1 MLVASAAD
9 TRCQLY
15 RLLSEPVRLRMLAL
29 CTAEELSVGELAD
42 LLGESQPN
50 VSRHAA
56 ALRHSGLLLD
66 RREGTR
72 VYVQLARQTLS
83 DAVVADALT
92 TGQARCERD
101 GSLGR
106 VAQVVRA
113 RDQRT
118 REFFA
123 RAQAGADP
131 AALAAELP
139 SYLAAL
145 SAAIVPRE
153 LAVDAGTGDGAWL
166 DVLCPVFDRV
176 AALDRSEAQLAR
188 ARRRI
193 AARGYENTVLLHA
206 EIEDAA
212 VRGAL
217 GVGADVV
224 VCSRVLHHSPLPRET
239 ISALAG
245 LARPGGLILVV
256 DYAPHQDEAVREQQA
271 DVWMGFEPAELIGFA
286 HGAGL
291 IDARATPLPSAWVG
305 NGPDSHLDWQV
316 LTARRPPDP
325 ADAGQARGPHG
336 ASGNYKP

>member
-1 MLVASAAD
+1 MAVASATD

-29 CTAEELSVGELAD
+29 CAAEELSVGELAE

-56 ALRHSGLLLD
+56 ALRHAGLLLD

-72 VYVQLARQTLS
+72 VYVRLAAQTLS
-83 DAVVADALT
+83 DAVVTDAVA

-101 GSLGR
+101 GSLVR

-123 RAQAGADP
+123 RTGADAEP

-145 SAAIVPRE
+145 RAAIAARE

-176 AALDRSEAQLAR
+176 VALDRSEAQLAR
-188 ARRRI
+188 AQRRI
-193 AARGYENTVLLHA
+193 AARGYENVVLLRA

-212 VRGAL
+212 VRDEL

-224 VCSRVLHHSPLPRET
+224 VCSRVLHHSPLPRQT
-239 ISALAG
+239 MSALAG
-245 LARPGGLILVV
+245 LARPGGLILVL
-256 DYAPHQDEAVREQQA
+256 DYAPHEDEAVREQQA
-271 DVWMGFEPAELIGFA
+271 DVWMGFEPAELVGFA

-291 IDARATPLPSAWVG
+291 IDPRATPLPSAWVG
-305 NGPDSHLDWQV
+305 NGPDGHLDWQV
-316 LTARRPPDP
+316 LTARRPPGP
-325 ADAGQARGPHG
+325 ADAGQVRALQG
-336 ASGNYKP
+336 ASGKYKP